1 MLNEL
6 VEIGLF
12 DREEGEEQ
20 ETKMKKI
27 LLVIFIIGFVYV
39 DHVSGPLLPNNW
51 YCILG
56 AGTYTVTPDSSTC
69 EHKSLWTGWTIN
81 ETTEKL
87 NKMIKEWGG

>member
-1 MLNEL
+1 MIPTNKEFATTLSPPQT
-6 VEIGLF
+6 IY
-12 DREEGEEQ
+12 DQCSEQ
-20 ETKMKKI
+20 EDNASYNATQE
-27 LLVIFIIGFVYV
+27 F
-39 DHVSGPLLPNNW
+39 D
-51 YCILG
+51 G